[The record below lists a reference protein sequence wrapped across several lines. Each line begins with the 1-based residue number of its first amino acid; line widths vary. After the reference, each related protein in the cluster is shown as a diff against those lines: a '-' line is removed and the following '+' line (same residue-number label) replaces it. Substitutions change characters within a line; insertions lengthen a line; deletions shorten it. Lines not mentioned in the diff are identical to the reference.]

1 MSIDQDCMYAQI
13 VPSGQEGTRISTG
26 LLQFRN
32 NFAVQKQ
39 VCVFAFVCM
48 FVRTCAIA
56 CAHISVYLC
65 VCVWCVCVCVCVC
78 QWAGYEQ
85 TRVAMCKHQDRQ
97 VLCYS
102 RCRLHHY
109 TKLLWRE
116 IKTKDTLEPKMGCRT
131 S

>member
-78 QWAGYEQ
+78 VNGLGMSKLVWPCVN
-85 TRVAMCKHQDRQ
+85 TRTGKFYATVDVGFIITPSCCGGRSKP
-97 VLCYS
+97 
-102 RCRLHHY
+102 
-109 TKLLWRE
+109 
-116 IKTKDTLEPKMGCRT
+116 KTR
-131 S
+131 